1 MKLGVLDWGIGGID
15 FYARLRARHPGVP
28 VVYWSDSGATPYG
41 KLGPAALASRVAGV
55 VAALRERGVT
65 QVVIACNAAST
76 VIGHPALEEVGLEVC
91 GVIAPAIAATLADP
105 ARVVGVIGGRRTI
118 SSGLYR
124 KGLVA
129 GGRRVISRVAQP
141 LSAMVERGELDSPA
155 LHLELRRILRPLRR
169 VEALVLAC
177 THYTALIGPIRRV
190 LADVRIVDPA
200 AATLAE
206 LERRG
211 CLSGQGE
218 ADMFLT
224 TGDPQATW
232 EAARLA
238 FGVTLPPVQRVA
250 LPLGQ
255 RVALPLGQRVAL

>member
-15 FYARLRARHPGVP
+15 FQARLRARHPDVP

-41 KLGPAALASRVAGV
+41 KLSRDALAARVAGV
-55 VAALRERGVT
+55 VTALRERGVT
-65 QVVIACNAAST
+65 HVVIACNAAST
-76 VIGHPALEEVGLEVC
+76 VIGHPGLAKPGVEIC

-118 SSGLYR
+118 TSGLYR
-124 KGLVA
+124 DALVA

-155 LHLELRRILRPLRR
+155 VHLELGRILRPLRR

-177 THYTALIGPIRRV
+177 THYTALLGPIRRV
-190 LADVRIVDPA
+190 LPNVRIVDPA
-200 AATLAE
+200 AAALAE
-206 LERRG
+206 VERRW
-211 CLSGQGE
+211 CLSGQVQE
-218 ADMFLT
+218 DMFLT
-224 TGDPQATW
+224 TGDPQATR

-238 FGVTLPPVQRVA
+238 FGVTLPQVRRVA
-250 LPLGQ
+250 L
-255 RVALPLGQRVAL
+255 

>member
-15 FYARLRARHPGVP
+15 FYARWKARHPEVP

-41 KLGPAALASRVAGV
+41 KLGRDALAQRVAGV
-55 VAALRERGVT
+55 VRALQGRGVT
-65 QVVIACNAAST
+65 HVVVACNAAST
-76 VIGHPALEEVGLEVC
+76 VIGHPALDLGVEVC
-91 GVIAPAIAATLADP
+91 GVIGPAIAATLADP
-105 ARVVGVIGGRRTI
+105 GRIVGVIGGWRTI

-124 KGLVA
+124 DGLIA

-155 LHLELRRILRPLRR
+155 VHAELGRILRPLRR

-177 THYTALIGPIRRV
+177 THYPALLGPIRRV
-190 LADVRIVDPA
+190 LPGVRIVDPA
-200 AATLAE
+200 AAALAE
-206 LERRG
+206 VERRW

-224 TGDPQATW
+224 TGDPQATR

-238 FGVTLPPVQRVA
+238 FGVTLPPVRRVT
-250 LPLGQ
+250 L
-255 RVALPLGQRVAL
+255 